1 MKVHLVDGT
10 YELFRSHFGQ
20 PERLAPDGMHV
31 SAVRGLIITLISL
44 LNQADVT
51 HLAVAFDS
59 SIKSFRN
66 ELLPTY
72 KDGSDTPP
80 ELEMQFPLAERAV
93 DALGILSWPMHE
105 FEADDAVASGAVLYS
120 KQDDVEQVLI
130 CSPDKD
136 LCQVVDGDKIVCLDR
151 RNDVILNE
159 AGVLDKFGVLPESIP
174 DYLGLVG
181 DTADNIPGI
190 PKWGAK
196 SSATLLYRYGC
207 IEEIPIT
214 YELWDVHVR
223 GAASLSASLENNRS
237 EAYLYREI
245 ATVHKKV
252 QVNRAVS
259 ELEWQ
264 GASKTLFPSL
274 CRELGLGNLSNRPHR
289 WQ

>member
-10 YELFRSHFGQ
+10 YELFRAHFGQ

-31 SAVRGLIITLISL
+31 SAVRGLITTLVSL
-44 LNQADVT
+44 LNEPDVT
-51 HLAVAFDS
+51 HIAVAFDS

-66 ELLPTY
+66 DLLPTY

-105 FEADDAVASGAVLYS
+105 FEADDALASAALLYS
-120 KQDDVEQVLI
+120 NQDNVEQVII

-136 LCQVVDGDKIVCLDR
+136 LCQMVDGETIVCLDR
-151 RNDVILNE
+151 KNNVILNE
-159 AGVLDKFGVLPESIP
+159 TGVLDKFGVLPASIP

-181 DTADNIPGI
+181 DAADNIPGI
-190 PKWGAK
+190 PKWGTK
-196 SSATLLYRYGC
+196 SSSILLYRYGC
-207 IEEIPIT
+207 IEEIPISH
-214 YELWDVHVR
+214 ELWDVSVR
-223 GAASLSASLENNRS
+223 GAASLSSSLESNRS
-237 EAYLYREI
+237 NAYLYREI

-252 QVNRAVS
+252 SVNKSVS

-264 GASKTLFPSL
+264 GASKTLFPAL
-274 CRELGLGNLSNRPHR
+274 CRELGLGNLSTRPRR